1 VKIKLSR
8 DWSEF
13 LSLLIRHEVR
23 FVIVGGHAVAA
34 HGEPRFTEDLDV
46 FVEASATNA
55 ARLHRA
61 LVAFGFGDLAPPA
74 KDLAKVGNVWM
85 LGRKPWRIDILT
97 RIDGVSFEEVWKG
110 RVEAAFESSPLYI
123 IGLVELLANK
133 RAAGRPKDLADV
145 ATLDSSHLS
154 TKKPRARNKSKSPT
168 KKKKAR

>member
-46 FVEASATNA
+46 FVDATEANA
-55 ARLHRA
+55 ARLHNA

-74 KDLAKVGNVWM
+74 KELAKTGNVWM

-97 RIDGVSFEEVWKG
+97 RIDGVTFAQAWRG
-110 RVEAAFESSPLYI
+110 RVEADFDTKPLFI
-123 IGLVELLANK
+123 IGRRELLANK
-133 RAAGRPKDLADV
+133 RAAGRAKDLADV
-145 ATLDSSHLS
+145 ATLAPSARKAS
-154 TKKPRARNKSKSPT
+154 TAGRGGPPSRRKRVRKP
-168 KKKKAR
+168 